1 MNPAIEQQ
9 SPFITYL
16 EGLVKREDRGGLAA
30 LRRGL
35 GKPPGTSLEMAR
47 YVVPFLPRERPWTED
62 AYYLVAALFAYWHQG
77 RDAVAA
83 SPPENFG
90 GSLARLA
97 AIRAEKKG
105 EKRGSDPSLEAR
117 FTGLLKSHRDDLP
130 VHLRQAVGLL
140 NSRDIPVNWQ
150 QLLKDIL
157 NWDHEDQFVQRAW
170 ARAFWGRRTESP
182 NESKS
187 D

>member
-9 SPFITYL
+9 NPFITYL
-16 EGLVKREDRGGLAA
+16 ESLVKGGERGALAA

-35 GKPPGTSLEMAR
+35 GKPPGTALEMAR

-62 AYYLVAALFAYWHQG
+62 AYFLVAALFAYWHQG

-90 GSLARLA
+90 ASLALLA
-97 AIRAEKKG
+97 LLDPQTG
-105 EKRGSDPSLEAR
+105 PSLDLRVTA
-117 FTGLLKSHRDDLP
+117 LLKSHRDDLP
-130 VHLRQAVGLL
+130 VHLRQAAGLL
-140 NSRDIPVNWQ
+140 NAKGIPVNWQ

-170 ARAFWGRRTESP
+170 ARAFWGRRPEGAT
-182 NESKS
+182 ESKS